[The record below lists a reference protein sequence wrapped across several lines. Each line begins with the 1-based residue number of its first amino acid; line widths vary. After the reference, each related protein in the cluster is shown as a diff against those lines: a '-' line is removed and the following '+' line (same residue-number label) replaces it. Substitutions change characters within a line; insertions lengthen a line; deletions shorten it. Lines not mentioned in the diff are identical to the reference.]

1 MLFLNLLIA
10 KLISNLLQILDSLAY
25 VRDKNSTTTSKLPIS
40 VQRIFGDVLV
50 ENSILSFSLW
60 LSTCIDM
67 LSMLLFST
75 KDISEDTLNTY
86 WKLTSC
92 GAIFISHIGAAL
104 SVLWI

>member
-1 MLFLNLLIA
+1 MA
-10 KLISNLLQILDSLAY
+10 ILYLSY
-25 VRDKNSTTTSKLPIS
+25 YIY
-40 VQRIFGDVLV
+40 
-50 ENSILSFSLW
+50 SILSFSLW

-104 SVLWI
+104 SVLWN